1 MDKIIIKDL
10 EIFANHGV
18 FKEEKFLGQKFI
30 LDVEIE
36 TNLKDAASTDDLN
49 KTINYGKISEDIEN
63 ILKEEN
69 YDLIETVA
77 DKVNKY
83 ILINYPSVKK
93 CSVILKKPFAPIGK
107 PVKYAAVN
115 IKRSVHEA
123 YLSIGSNMGDK
134 EANLNEAIKRL
145 ESFDE
150 IIIDKK
156 SSFIKTEPWG
166 YLEQEEFLNGALK
179 ISTIFDER
187 ELMKVLLSI
196 EKDMKRER
204 KIKWGPRII
213 DLDIIFF
220 DDLIS
225 SDEFVTLPHP
235 RMEERE
241 FVLKPLCEIAPY
253 KVHPLLNERVF
264 KLLQKITVK

>member
-18 FKEEKFLGQKFI
+18 FKEEKVLGQKFI
-30 LDVEIE
+30 LDIE
-36 TNLKDAASTDDLN
+36 LEMNLKDAASNDDLN
-49 KTINYGKISEDIEN
+49 KTVNYGQISQDIED
-63 ILKEEN
+63 ILKERN

-77 DKVNKY
+77 DKVNKH
-83 ILINYPSVKK
+83 ILINYPLVKK
-93 CSVILKKPFAPIGK
+93 CSIILKKPFAPIGK

-115 IKRSVHEA
+115 IKRSVHDA

-145 ESFDE
+145 ESYKE
-150 IIIDKK
+150 IKIDKK

-166 YLEQEEFLNGALK
+166 YLKQEEFLNGALK
-179 ISTIFDER
+179 ISTIFDEK
-187 ELMKVLLSI
+187 ELMRVLLDI

-225 SDEFVTLPHP
+225 SDEFITLPHP

-253 KVHPLLNERVF
+253 KIHPILKKRVF
-264 KLLQKITVK
+264 SLLQEITEK

>member
-83 ILINYPSVKK
+83 ILIN
-93 CSVILKKPFAPIGK
+93 
-107 PVKYAAVN
+107 
-115 IKRSVHEA
+115 
-123 YLSIGSNMGDK
+123 
-134 EANLNEAIKRL
+134 
-145 ESFDE
+145 
-150 IIIDKK
+150 
-156 SSFIKTEPWG
+156 
-166 YLEQEEFLNGALK
+166 
-179 ISTIFDER
+179 
-187 ELMKVLLSI
+187 
-196 EKDMKRER
+196 
-204 KIKWGPRII
+204 
-213 DLDIIFF
+213 
-220 DDLIS
+220 
-225 SDEFVTLPHP
+225 
-235 RMEERE
+235 
-241 FVLKPLCEIAPY
+241 IA
-253 KVHPLLNERVF
+253 R
-264 KLLQKITVK
+264 